1 MSTFI
6 PNDGD
11 FVGSFGTGSS
21 GGGYQTPAVTSVN
34 TKTGDVVLGK
44 ADVGLG
50 NVDNTKDV
58 DKNVLTAT
66 KFATPRSITFTGG
79 ATGTFN
85 FDGSANVS
93 VSITVDLSTCLKTS
107 DSRIAGWNTA
117 ATASH
122 THANKTILDATTAS
136 FTTEDKSNLDD
147 AVDAI
152 HTHANKTILDA
163 TTAAFTTEDKSK
175 VDSSATNSHTHSNK
189 AVLDATTASF
199 TTTDKSKLDGLV
211 QFSAVKLTQAE
222 YDLLG
227 DTEKNDPNVLYVIV
241 G

>member
-11 FVGSFGTGSS
+11 FVGSFGTGS
-21 GGGYQTPAVTSVN
+21 GGGNQTTAVTSVN

-66 KFATPRSITFTGG
+66 KFKTPRSITFTGG

-85 FDGSANVS
+85 FDGSTNVS

-107 DSRIAGWNTA
+107 DSRIAGWDTA

-136 FTTEDKSNLDD
+136 FTTE
-147 AVDAI
+147 
-152 HTHANKTILDA
+152 
-163 TTAAFTTEDKSK
+163 
-175 VDSSATNSHTHSNK
+175 
-189 AVLDATTASF
+189 
-199 TTTDKSKLDGLV
+199 DKSKLDGLV